1 MANLNILKTVSGTL
15 HRVGFVLRKH
25 APEILIVTGAVGT
38 VAGTVMACK
47 ATTKL
52 GDVTAK
58 AKADVDTIHEA
69 AEVGH
74 TVTGEEY
81 SVADCK
87 KDLAKVYVR
96 TGFELVKLYGPSVAV
111 SATSLGCML
120 TSHKIMRGRNMA
132 LAAAY
137 ATVDKSFKE
146 YRGRLKE
153 RFGEELDKELR
164 YNIKAK
170 EVEETVVDEEGKE
183 TTTTKTVNVAE
194 GPLHSEYAIIFDE
207 TCEGWTKNANANK
220 KFLLDVERY
229 ANDKLQTQRHLFL
242 NELYDM
248 LGAQRTRAGNEV
260 GWLYDPKGIECG
272 DNYVDLGLFDQCG
285 VERYDERKRAF
296 VNGHE
301 RSVIIDP
308 NVDGVILSRLP

>member
-1 MANLNILKTVSGTL
+1 MAKLNILKSLSGTA
-15 HRVGFVLRKH
+15 HRLGFVLRKH

-52 GDVTAK
+52 GEVTAK
-58 AKADVDTIHEA
+58 AKADVDVIHEA
-69 AEVGH
+69 AEAGH
-74 TVTGEEY
+74 TVTGETYTE
-81 SVADCK
+81 ADSK

-111 SATSLGCML
+111 STASIGCML

-170 EVEETVVDEEGKE
+170 EVEETVVDENGNE
-183 TTTTKTVNVAE
+183 TTVKKTVAVAE
-194 GPLHSEYAIIFDE
+194 GPIHSEYAIIFDE

-220 KFLLDVERY
+220 AFLLNVERY
-229 ANDKLQTQRHLFL
+229 ANEKLQAQRHLFL

-260 GWLYDPKGIECG
+260 GWLYDPNGVDCG
-272 DNYVDLGLFDQCG
+272 DNYVDLGIFDQCG
-285 VERYDERKRAF
+285 IERYDERKRAF
-296 VNGHE
+296 INGYE
-301 RSVIIDP
+301 RSIIIDP
-308 NVDGVILSRLP
+308 NVDGVILSKLP